1 MPPTLAA
8 IIGVGIIAVGI
19 LVNLPWSTVAGWFN
33 GTGTTAKP
41 TRDAA
46 VKAYD
51 VLKAY
56 LGDDADLKSIWG
68 KLS

>member
-1 MPPTLAA
+1 MWLYIAIAAVIAVLAA
-8 IIGVGIIAVGI
+8 
-19 LVNLPWSTVAGWFN
+19 VNLPWASIGGLFK
-33 GTGTTAKP
+33 GGESKP

-56 LGDDADLKSIWG
+56 LPDGDADLKNIWG